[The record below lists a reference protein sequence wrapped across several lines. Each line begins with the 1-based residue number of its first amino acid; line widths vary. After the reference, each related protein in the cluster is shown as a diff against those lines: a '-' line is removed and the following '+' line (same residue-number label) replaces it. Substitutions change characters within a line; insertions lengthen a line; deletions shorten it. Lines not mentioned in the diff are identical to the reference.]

1 MAKQNSKTN
10 EKEIKKMKRGTKNI
24 ADFLTK
30 DDVDLID
37 KLNNMYESEIS
48 EEIYEKCNEPEFFSK
63 IEEEVWNLMKNPEE
77 KFHNSDFYVG
87 LEGEYEAED
96 EHDLWSARLYN
107 CDLIYMVA
115 IAAVLGL
122 QRPNDSCDNE
132 IFGM

>member
-1 MAKQNSKTN
+1 
-10 EKEIKKMKRGTKNI
+10 MKRGTKNI
-24 ADFLTK
+24 TDFLTK

>member
-1 MAKQNSKTN
+1 MTKQNSKIDEEETR
-10 EKEIKKMKRGTKNI
+10 KMKRETKNI
-24 ADFLTK
+24 IDFLTK

-37 KLNNMYESEIS
+37 KLDNMYESEIS

-77 KFHNSDFYVG
+77 KFHNSDFYEG

-115 IAAVLGL
+115 IANVLGL

>member
-1 MAKQNSKTN
+1 
-10 EKEIKKMKRGTKNI
+10 MKRGPKNI
-24 ADFLTK
+24 TDFLTK

-37 KLNNMYESEIS
+37 KLSNMYESEIS

-63 IEEEVWNLMKNPEE
+63 IEEEVWNLMKNLEE
-77 KFHNSDFYVG
+77 KFHNSDFYKG
-87 LEGEYEAED
+87 LEGEYEAKD

-115 IAAVLGL
+115 IASVLGL
-122 QRPNDSCDNE
+122 QRPNDSCDVE

>member
-1 MAKQNSKTN
+1 MTKQNSKTN

-24 ADFLTK
+24 TDFLTK

-48 EEIYEKCNEPEFFSK
+48 EEIYEKGNEPEFFSK

>member
-1 MAKQNSKTN
+1 MTKQNSKTN

-77 KFHNSDFYVG
+77 KFHNSNFYVG

>member
-1 MAKQNSKTN
+1 MTKQNSKTN

-122 QRPNDSCDNE
+122 QRPNDSCDNA

>member
-1 MAKQNSKTN
+1 MTKQNSKTD

-24 ADFLTK
+24 TDFLTK

>member
-1 MAKQNSKTN
+1 
-10 EKEIKKMKRGTKNI
+10 MKRGTKNI

-77 KFHNSDFYVG
+77 IFHNSDFYEG
-87 LEGEYEAED
+87 LEGEYEAKD

-115 IAAVLGL
+115 IANVLGL
-122 QRPNDSCDNE
+122 RRPSDSCDNE

>member
-1 MAKQNSKTN
+1 MTKQNSKTN

-115 IAAVLGL
+115 IATVLGL

>member
-1 MAKQNSKTN
+1 MAKQNSKTD
-10 EKEIKKMKRGTKNI
+10 EEETRKMKKGTKNI
-24 ADFLTK
+24 ADILAK
-30 DDVDLID
+30 DDIDLID
-37 KLNNMYESEIS
+37 KLDNMYESEIS

-63 IEEEVWNLMKNPEE
+63 IEEEVWNLMKDPEE
-77 KFHNSDFYVG
+77 KFHNSDFYEG
-87 LEGEYEAED
+87 LEGEYEAAD

-115 IAAVLGL
+115 IASVLGL

>member
-96 EHDLWSARLYN
+96 EYDLWSARLYN

>member
-1 MAKQNSKTN
+1 MTKQNSKTN

-24 ADFLTK
+24 TDFLTK